1 MKLQNKFFL
10 FLFVSFLTLVISGV
24 AFADE
29 APAMDFVENG
39 TVSGD
44 AQIIASN
51 PWKTSGNLEYTIPD
65 NVDEIKS
72 VNVIVSSYSGSGAPT
87 YALYS
92 NITLNTKNGL
102 EILGYEDLFC
112 DVSMTND
119 PTVYIINNHTTKQY
133 SDYQSFY
140 NITDSVK
147 TLSPGDTIK
156 ISVENTRKDGYGFDA
171 RIKIIALTF
180 AYDDGDNDEI
190 SYWLNL
196 GQSWT
201 QSTRSNLIKTKD
213 FNGEYDDVTFEN
225 IALSTYAALCR
236 INGKLIYDPIYDK
249 QGSYFID
256 QIYNITDNF
265 IVGQDTNFTYR
276 ASSSGYGSYK
286 STMQLLK
293 TIKTYHTVKSAITPQ
308 YKDTIFAGVKNN
320 LTLDVYSN
328 QDFNAIVKLYNNDNL
343 VYSDNLNLTGG
354 INKKLYYID
363 PTIRPITEDTVNGA
377 NNKHEIYTLVIE
389 NTEGVILNSTSINC
403 SILYNGNLGKDFAYP
418 ASNATVNRFYNIT
431 GDIIILTQ
439 DDSNYM
445 GSSETHHESSF
456 DVDSVDINEGLLYV
470 SYNWDKIPSND
481 FNLWNITF
489 NNNAI
494 APIAYYRD
502 QSNLGTYGKY
512 GYGLVVYNVSSII
525 KIGEN
530 KLVLDKDAGGCA
542 VYPSTL
548 ILLTNNNA
556 SRTYKLVYIAEN
568 ADLLSK
574 PVNIE
579 SGSYTFMDDVESK
592 NLLNSILYVFAAG
605 GESGEG
611 NIIVNEAIFNNVW
624 NKTSKSIDYYTV
636 DMNLFTLNSNKIYFQ
651 STGSTILALQDILV
665 VEFEKITPELNVK
678 AESIIVGENLTVD
691 VSLPSDATGN
701 VSIDDVFVSIV
712 GGKASFVISDLPVGP
727 YTFTVK
733 YSGDDKYNPT
743 NKTTTIT
750 VYDKEPEKVTPDL
763 YVSGEDIYVGD
774 DLTIDVTLPSD
785 ATGDVSIDDM
795 VVSIVGGKV
804 SFVISDLAAGSYTFT
819 VKYSGDLKY
828 NPVSNKTKVNVI
840 DVPKVTPVM
849 TLEADENIVVGENLT
864 IDVILPSDATG
875 DVSIG
880 NKIISLK
887 DGKASFVIPDLAEG
901 SYIFTVKYSGDD
913 KYNSVSNKT
922 AVNVNI
928 VPKVDPKLYIDA
940 NDIYVGENLTIAV
953 TLPSDATGDVSI
965 NDMVISLKD
974 GKASFVISDLA
985 VGTHTFTVK
994 YSGDDKYNSVSNRTT
1009 VNVNAVPRITPV
1021 MNINAKKEIFVGEN
1035 LTIDVILPS
1044 DATGDVNIDSKIIS
1058 LKDGKASFV
1067 ISDLAVGTHTFTVKY
1082 SGDDKYNPTNNNTVV
1097 KVNDKETVN
1106 LTVPNVSKY
1115 YGGSERLNVYLT
1127 NSKGSPFVNE
1137 TVTSNINGMTY
1148 DRRTDKNGYASFP
1161 LGMNSGVYNI
1171 TTSAKG
1177 ETVKSLVTIKT
1188 TVNGTDI
1195 TKIYRNGTQYYA
1207 TFLDGEGKYLA
1218 EGTAVRFNIN
1228 GVFYDRKIS
1237 GDKGLARLNLNLEQ
1251 GKYILTAMN
1260 LVTGEN
1266 AANIITII
1274 PKLVENKDLT
1284 KYYRNDS
1291 QYTVKV
1297 LGDDGKA
1304 VGAGATVT
1312 FNINGVLY
1320 QRQTN
1325 ASGIAKLSIN
1335 LNPGDYI
1342 ITAEYGGSRVSNKVE
1357 VLPVLTADDLTKKYG
1372 EPKAFEAK
1380 LVDGTGKA
1388 YAGQNI
1394 QFNINGVFYNRVTN
1408 SDGIAKL
1415 NINLMP
1421 GQYII
1426 TSMYGNAAISN
1437 TVKVTS

>member
-1 MKLQNKFFL
+1 M
-10 FLFVSFLTLVISGV
+10 
-24 AFADE
+24 
-29 APAMDFVENG
+29 
-39 TVSGD
+39 
-44 AQIIASN
+44 
-51 PWKTSGNLEYTIPD
+51 
-65 NVDEIKS
+65 
-72 VNVIVSSYSGSGAPT
+72 
-87 YALYS
+87 
-92 NITLNTKNGL
+92 
-102 EILGYEDLFC
+102 
-112 DVSMTND
+112 
-119 PTVYIINNHTTKQY
+119 
-133 SDYQSFY
+133 
-140 NITDSVK
+140 
-147 TLSPGDTIK
+147 
-156 ISVENTRKDGYGFDA
+156 
-171 RIKIIALTF
+171 
-180 AYDDGDNDEI
+180 
-190 SYWLNL
+190 
-196 GQSWT
+196 
-201 QSTRSNLIKTKD
+201 
-213 FNGEYDDVTFEN
+213 
-225 IALSTYAALCR
+225 
-236 INGKLIYDPIYDK
+236 
-249 QGSYFID
+249 
-256 QIYNITDNF
+256 
-265 IVGQDTNFTYR
+265 
-276 ASSSGYGSYK
+276 
-286 STMQLLK
+286 
-293 TIKTYHTVKSAITPQ
+293 
-308 YKDTIFAGVKNN
+308 
-320 LTLDVYSN
+320 
-328 QDFNAIVKLYNNDNL
+328 
-343 VYSDNLNLTGG
+343 
-354 INKKLYYID
+354 
-363 PTIRPITEDTVNGA
+363 
-377 NNKHEIYTLVIE
+377 
-389 NTEGVILNSTSINC
+389 
-403 SILYNGNLGKDFAYP
+403 
-418 ASNATVNRFYNIT
+418 
-431 GDIIILTQ
+431 
-439 DDSNYM
+439 
-445 GSSETHHESSF
+445 
-456 DVDSVDINEGLLYV
+456 
-470 SYNWDKIPSND
+470 
-481 FNLWNITF
+481 
-489 NNNAI
+489 
-494 APIAYYRD
+494 
-502 QSNLGTYGKY
+502 
-512 GYGLVVYNVSSII
+512 
-525 KIGEN
+525 
-530 KLVLDKDAGGCA
+530 
-542 VYPSTL
+542 
-548 ILLTNNNA
+548 
-556 SRTYKLVYIAEN
+556 
-568 ADLLSK
+568 
-574 PVNIE
+574 
-579 SGSYTFMDDVESK
+579 
-592 NLLNSILYVFAAG
+592 
-605 GESGEG
+605 
-611 NIIVNEAIFNNVW
+611 
-624 NKTSKSIDYYTV
+624 
-636 DMNLFTLNSNKIYFQ
+636 
-651 STGSTILALQDILV
+651 
-665 VEFEKITPELNVK
+665 
-678 AESIIVGENLTVD
+678 
-691 VSLPSDATGN
+691 
-701 VSIDDVFVSIV
+701 
-712 GGKASFVISDLPVGP
+712 
-727 YTFTVK
+727 
-733 YSGDDKYNPT
+733 
-743 NKTTTIT
+743 
-750 VYDKEPEKVTPDL
+750 
-763 YVSGEDIYVGD
+763 
-774 DLTIDVTLPSD
+774 
-785 ATGDVSIDDM
+785 
-795 VVSIVGGKV
+795 
-804 SFVISDLAAGSYTFT
+804 
-819 VKYSGDLKY
+819 
-828 NPVSNKTKVNVI
+828 
-840 DVPKVTPVM
+840 
-849 TLEADENIVVGENLT
+849 
-864 IDVILPSDATG
+864 
-875 DVSIG
+875 
-880 NKIISLK
+880 
-887 DGKASFVIPDLAEG
+887 AEG

-965 NDMVISLKD
+965 NDMV
-974 GKASFVISDLA
+974 V
-985 VGTHTFTVK
+985 
-994 YSGDDKYNSVSNRTT
+994 
-1009 VNVNAVPRITPV
+1009 
-1021 MNINAKKEIFVGEN
+1021 
-1035 LTIDVILPS
+1035 
-1044 DATGDVNIDSKIIS
+1044 S

-1097 KVNDKETVN
+1097 NVNDKETVN

-1394 QFNINGVFYNRVTN
+1394 QFNINGVFYNRVTGN
-1408 SDGIAKL
+1408 DGIAKL

-1426 TSMYGNAAISN
+1426 TSMYGYAAISN